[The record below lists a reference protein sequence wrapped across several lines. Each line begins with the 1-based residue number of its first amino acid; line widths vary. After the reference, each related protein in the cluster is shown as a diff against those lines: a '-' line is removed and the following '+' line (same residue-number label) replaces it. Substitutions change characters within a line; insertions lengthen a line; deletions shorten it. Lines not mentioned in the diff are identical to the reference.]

1 MQEGSF
7 GVKSSHTVS
16 PSPGLPITRN
26 LTLVY
31 VFSLVVALLM
41 TVASAAGL
49 LYPARFYPT
58 EELQQSFVAND
69 VVNLVLVLP
78 ILLGSMW
85 FARRGELLG
94 LLFWPG
100 ALFVVFYNAVAY
112 VFALPQNVSF
122 LLNLGLVTTSAYTT
136 ISLVAS
142 IDGDV
147 VQRRLKGAV
156 SERVAGGILAGL
168 GGLFLL
174 LVVSTVGGA
183 LINQTPIPEADLGVQ
198 VADSFAVPA
207 WIIGGI
213 LLWRRRPLGYV
224 AGAGLLFQASMLFV
238 GVIGFLFLQ
247 PLLTAM
253 PFALND
259 VIVLSIMGLI
269 CFVPFGLFVRGV
281 VSRRE

>member
-1 MQEGSF
+1 
-7 GVKSSHTVS
+7 
-16 PSPGLPITRN
+16 
-26 LTLVY
+26 
-31 VFSLVVALLM
+31 M
-41 TVASAAGL
+41 TIASAVGL

-85 FARRGELLG
+85 FARRGKLLG

-100 ALFVVFYNAVAY
+100 ALFVVLYNAVAY
-112 VFALPQNVSF
+112 VFALPLNVGL
-122 LLNLGLVTTSAYTT
+122 LLNLGLVTTSAYTM
-136 ISLVAS
+136 IGLVAS
-142 IDGDV
+142 IDGDAV
-147 VQRRLKGAV
+147 KQRLSGAV
-156 SERVAGGILAGL
+156 LEKVAGGILAGL

-174 LVVSTVGGA
+174 LVVGTVGGA
-183 LINQTPIPEADLGVQ
+183 MINQTPIAGADLAVH
-198 VADSFAVPA
+198 VADSLAAPA

-247 PLLTAM
+247 PVLTAA

-281 VSRRE
+281 VSTGE

>member
-1 MQEGSF
+1 M
-7 GVKSSHTVS
+7 KSSSTVS
-16 PSPGLPITRN
+16 SSPGLPVTRN
-26 LTLVY
+26 LTLAY

-49 LYPARFYPT
+49 LYPARLYPT
-58 EELQQSFVAND
+58 EPLQQSFVPND

-85 FARRGELLG
+85 FARRGKLLG

-112 VFALPQNVSF
+112 VFALPLNGGF
-122 LLNLGLVTTSAYTT
+122 LLNLGLVTVSAYTM
-136 ISLVAS
+136 IGLVAS
-142 IDGDV
+142 IDATV
-147 VQRRLKGAV
+147 VQRRLSGAV
-156 SERVAGGILAGL
+156 SERIAGGVLTGL

-174 LVVSTVGGA
+174 LVVGTVGGA
-183 LINQTPIPEADLGVQ
+183 LVNQTLIAEADLAVQ
-198 VADSFAVPA
+198 VADSLAVPA

-213 LLWRRRPLGYV
+213 LLWRREPLGYV
-224 AGAGLLFQASMLFV
+224 TGAGLLFQASMLFI

-247 PLLTAM
+247 PLLTAA

-259 VIVLSIMGLI
+259 VIVLTVMGLI

-281 VSRRE
+281 VSRGE